1 VGHVLVPTYFQ
12 KYNKLARVWVWS
24 TVCGEVCVVVVGM
37 VERVQSS
44 GCGHVLLRECETRRV
59 T

>member
-1 VGHVLVPTYFQ
+1 VPTYFQ
-12 KYNKLARVWVWS
+12 KCNKLARVWVWS